1 MYLWTTYPVFWGVNH
16 IYECEQ
22 QRSKEGQSPNSLL
35 RELVAAL
42 ERTGSFGFCGAGRVL
57 STYVMD
63 PLLLSM
69 GIKETGFPC
78 LSDMVKINTAAKEKI
93 SIAAS
98 KWPRDVDGIPRFA
111 SKRVVIYN
119 YSQST
124 YDVSAFWSTGLF
136 MGINSSRGL
145 KDLPREWLIGQD
157 NIVLMFMNI
166 STLLYFCSWAGV
178 QLCCVQSY
186 GPAYAINIVVLFM
199 NISTTC
205 LLSQGPLLLILILGL
220 ADSWQWILPYLSST
234 LFPNAS
240 LNISWMVSMC
250 SPPLQHHCQKRSRLR
265 SLLQHMQLMLWRKMR
280 FMQLRKASRDSSMKT
295 SPRQIE
301 MNVDGWIDKVPNS
314 RSSWRPL
321 TPLTTLRVPQSNC
334 FWSSAH
340 QWMRFKP
347 SWRICPELMCM
358 NGWGAFMGWCHLG
371 TPMLHLQAGVLA
383 PL

>member
-124 YDVSAFWSTGLF
+124 YDVSAF
-136 MGINSSRGL
+136 
-145 KDLPREWLIGQD
+145 
-157 NIVLMFMNI
+157 
-166 STLLYFCSWAGV
+166 
-178 QLCCVQSY
+178 
-186 GPAYAINIVVLFM
+186 
-199 NISTTC
+199 
-205 LLSQGPLLLILILGL
+205 
-220 ADSWQWILPYLSST
+220 
-234 LFPNAS
+234 
-240 LNISWMVSMC
+240 
-250 SPPLQHHCQKRSRLR
+250 
-265 SLLQHMQLMLWRKMR
+265 
-280 FMQLRKASRDSSMKT
+280 
-295 SPRQIE
+295 
-301 MNVDGWIDKVPNS
+301 
-314 RSSWRPL
+314 
-321 TPLTTLRVPQSNC
+321 
-334 FWSSAH
+334 
-340 QWMRFKP
+340 
-347 SWRICPELMCM
+347 
-358 NGWGAFMGWCHLG
+358 
-371 TPMLHLQAGVLA
+371 
-383 PL
+383 